1 MRQLKHKPSEQEKI
15 YKSLLESPPE
25 TLYFLCDTKDR
36 KEQFQIVKT
45 VLFLVKE
52 SLKSYFNGIEYQLY
66 VDLNHLK
73 NCKKTKLLYK
83 KHKKN
88 IEALRDLFLSLY
100 DIIYHCWEQ
109 IKNQLNKIDLI
120 ARGLDLTPGT
130 ILSLIINDFSICLL
144 RVAFP
149 EHIPNYNNFYS
160 EFSPRI
166 WHDKGRKYHDLIQK
180 ASRGETLSNK
190 EKSFLKNNKS
200 KFKASKNNI
209 EPFENWINFIRQ
221 CAIKSKDRKMKSR
234 LEILDEAIRELNSLF
249 FWWIHPRNSP
259 RKSTWNKGQL
269 KYL

>member
-1 MRQLKHKPSEQEKI
+1 MSQLKHELIDREKI
-15 YKSLLESPPE
+15 NKSLLESPPE
-25 TLYFLCDTKDR
+25 ILYFLCDTEDR
-36 KEQFQIVKT
+36 KQQFKT
-45 VLFLVKE
+45 VKRILFLLKE
-52 SLKSYFNGIEYQLY
+52 SLKSYFSGIEYELY
-66 VDLNHLK
+66 RNSDNSKHCK
-73 NCKKTKLLYK
+73 NTKLFNK
-83 KHKKN
+83 KSKKI
-88 IEALRDLFLSLY
+88 IEELRDLFLSLY
-100 DIIYHCWEQ
+100 EIIYHCWKL
-109 IKNQLNKIDLI
+109 IKNKLNNIDLSEKE
-120 ARGLDLTPGT
+120 LDLTPGT
-130 ILSLIINDFSICLL
+130 ILSLIINDFSICIL

-221 CAIKSKDRKMKSR
+221 CAIESKDRKMRLR
-234 LEILDEAIRELNSLF
+234 LEILDESIKNSNSLF
-249 FWWIHPRNSP
+249 FWWVHPRNSP